1 MLLRARAK
9 SFLEKALKRGA
20 VNNAYQIRSYQ
31 STSAIKSVDELLQD
45 RNAVLT
51 LPTGTGKT
59 VICGMAA
66 ALFLNERPQARVLFT
81 APRRTLL
88 NQLHERSRW
97 LNPTFPSRLVGA
109 DPREDGR
116 HVRASFDY
124 APVVFGMPEF
134 LSNRLGDG
142 TVPDDIAAQI
152 SLLIVDE
159 FDHFLTLRYLARG
172 VAATFHDALAGLLD
186 RLPPRCRL
194 LLVSAT
200 TPEAAPVDAAADV
213 ETQVDATAQA
223 TFRRFLDTS
232 LKPTYVSVPQRY
244 YADFIPHAHIIAV
257 AIEDPH
263 VRALDQAIDEEIGL
277 MLNWISGAVG
287 FPIDPVYVMP
297 RLTQIRAGH
306 MAVAPGYRRAF
317 APVVPGLLGRLQWLS
332 HLPDFVYE
340 DMARDTG
347 WHSEETFRYDEEFQR
362 RIPTIAHR
370 VDDPPRTGDHITMR
384 AEFRGKA
391 DSLYRILGRHS
402 GERGVI
408 FFRNVRILNL
418 FAERLAAEGRT
429 VVIVHGDQSPAD
441 NDRALARF
449 RVGTDMLL
457 LITRDTGKR
466 GLDLPEADFAVFYS
480 PKSREDVTWQEVSR
494 IRSTLRDRKNTYILF
509 YSGTGE
515 EAKMATM
522 IAALERTSHSK
533 DIRTVRMADLDSLP
547 PSALVL
553 EPIAQT
559 SASAPKPIVA
569 PRRRPSTSA

>member
-1 MLLRARAK
+1 MLLRSRAK
-9 SFLEKALKRGA
+9 SFLEQALKRGA

-31 STSAIKSVDELLQD
+31 STSAVKSVAELLQNQ
-45 RNAVLT
+45 NAVLT

-66 ALFLNERPQARVLFT
+66 ALFLKERPKAQVLFT

-88 NQLHERSRW
+88 SQLHERSRW

-124 APVVFGMPEF
+124 ARIVFGMPEF

-142 TVPDDIAAQI
+142 TVPNDMTAQI
-152 SLLIVDE
+152 GLVIIDE

-172 VAATFHDALAGLLD
+172 VAVTFHNALVGLLE

-213 ETQVDATAQA
+213 ETRVDATAQA
-223 TFRRFLDTS
+223 AFRRFLDTS
-232 LKPTYVSVPQRY
+232 LKPAYVSIPQRY
-244 YADFIPHAHIIAV
+244 YADFIPHAQIIAV
-257 AIEDPH
+257 AVDDPY

-287 FPIDPVYVMP
+287 FPIDPVYVLP

-306 MAVAPGYRRAF
+306 MALAPGYRRGF
-317 APVVPGLLGRLQWLS
+317 APVGAGLLGRLHWLS

-347 WHSEETFRYDEEFQR
+347 WHFEETFRYDAELQR
-362 RIPTIAHR
+362 RIPAIARR
-370 VDDPPRTGDHITMR
+370 VDDPPRTDDQITMH

-391 DSLYRILGRHS
+391 DSLYRILAYHVE
-402 GERGVI
+402 ERGVI
-408 FFRNVRILNL
+408 FFRNVRILDL
-418 FAERLAAEGRT
+418 FAGRLAAEGRT
-429 VVIVHGDQSPAD
+429 TVIVHGGQSTAD
-441 NDRALARF
+441 NNRALARF
-449 RVGTDMLL
+449 RAGNDMLL

-494 IRSTLRDRKNTYILF
+494 IRSTLRDKKNTYILF

-522 IAALERTSHSK
+522 IKALERTSHSK
-533 DIRTVRMADLDSLP
+533 DIRAVAAADLDNLP
-547 PSALVL
+547 PRATIT
-553 EPIAQT
+553 EPIAK
-559 SASAPKPIVA
+559 ARGSAPRWIA
-569 PRRRPSTSA
+569 ALRRRPPDSA

>member
-1 MLLRARAK
+1 MLLRSRAK
-9 SFLEKALKRGA
+9 SFLEQALKRGA
-20 VNNAYQIRSYQ
+20 INNAYQIRPYQ

-66 ALFLNERPQARVLFT
+66 ALFLSERPQARVLFT

-88 NQLHERSRW
+88 SQLHDRSRW

-124 APVVFGMPEF
+124 ARVVFGMPEF

-142 TVPDDIAAQI
+142 TVPDVIVAQI
-152 SLLIVDE
+152 GLLIIDE
-159 FDHFLTLRYLARG
+159 FDHFLTLRYLARD
-172 VAATFHDALAGLLD
+172 VAVTFHDALERLLA
-186 RLPPRCRL
+186 RLPPHCRL

-200 TPEAAPVDAAADV
+200 TPEAAAVDAADDV

-223 TFRRFLDTS
+223 AFRRFLDTS
-232 LKPTYVSVPQRY
+232 LEPAYVSIPQRY
-244 YADFIPHAHIIAV
+244 YADFIPHAQIIAV
-257 AIEDPH
+257 VIDDPY
-263 VRALDQAIDEEIGL
+263 VRALDEAIDEEIGL

-287 FPIDPVYVMP
+287 CPIDPVYVLP
-297 RLTQIRAGH
+297 RLSHIRAGH
-306 MAVAPGYRRAF
+306 MSLSPGLPRRLAQDVA
-317 APVVPGLLGRLQWLS
+317 GLLGRLQWLS
-332 HLPDFVYE
+332 HLADFVYE

-347 WHSEETFRYDEEFQR
+347 WHSEETFRYDRELEH
-362 RIPTIAHR
+362 RIPAVVRR
-370 VDDPPRTGDHITMR
+370 VIDPPRVGDQITMH

-391 DSLYRILGRHS
+391 DSLYRILARHPC
-402 GERGVI
+402 ERGAI
-408 FFRNVRILNL
+408 FFRNVRILDL
-418 FAERLAAEGRT
+418 FAKRLVAEGRT
-429 VVIVHGDQSPAD
+429 VVIVHGGQSPAE

-449 RVGTDMLL
+449 RAGNNMLL

-509 YSGTGE
+509 YAGTGE

-522 IAALERTSHSK
+522 ITALERTSHSK
-533 DIRTVRMADLDSLP
+533 DIRTVRVADLDNLP
-547 PSALVL
+547 PRAIVI
-553 EPIAQT
+553 EAVAEVGAP
-559 SASAPKPIVA
+559 APKLITA